1 MDVSFPKRQLTTHWI
16 PEWQR
21 QFLHIFILYKGRPLR
36 VEVRFEPLV
45 LNLLVAL
52 GDSAR
57 L

>member
-36 VEVRFEPLV
+36 VEVRFQV
-45 LNLLVAL
+45 ST
-52 GDSAR
+52 GYFSWS
-57 L
+57 